1 MKFKQKAEEAIAI
14 FKQEYFACYQ
24 PRTRETRAGNATP
37 PPPPDTGSNAVK
49 PSPELKIILDMTRGK
64 EKGKEKENDD

>member
-24 PRTRETRAGNATP
+24 PRTRETRASNATP
-37 PPPPDTGSNAVK
+37 PPPPNTGSNAVK

-64 EKGKEKENDD
+64 EKGKEK

>member
-24 PRTRETRAGNATP
+24 PRTRETRASNATP

-49 PSPELKIILDMTRGK
+49 PSPELKIILDMMYGK

>member
-24 PRTRETRAGNATP
+24 PRTRETRASNATP
-37 PPPPDTGSNAVK
+37 PPPSDTGSNAVK
-49 PSPELKIILDMTRGK
+49 PSPELKIILDMMCGK
-64 EKGKEKENDD
+64 R

>member
-1 MKFKQKAEEAIAI
+1 MKLKQRCFIG
-14 FKQEYFACYQ
+14 YQ
-24 PRTRETRAGNATP
+24 PGTRETRAGSAAP

-49 PSPELKIILDMTRGK
+49 PSPELKIILDMMRGK

>member
-24 PRTRETRAGNATP
+24 PGTRETRASNATP
-37 PPPPDTGSNAVK
+37 PPPPDTGSNAAK
-49 PSPELKIILDMTRGK
+49 PSPELKIILDMMCGK

>member
-1 MKFKQKAEEAIAI
+1 MKLNQGCFIG
-14 FKQEYFACYQ
+14 YQ
-24 PRTRETRAGNATP
+24 PRTRETHASNAAP

-49 PSPELKIILDMTRGK
+49 PSPELKIILDMMCGK

>member
-1 MKFKQKAEEAIAI
+1 MKLKQRCFIG
-14 FKQEYFACYQ
+14 YQ
-24 PRTRETRAGNATP
+24 PGMRATHASNATP

-49 PSPELKIILDMTRGK
+49 PLPELKIILDMMCGK

>member
-24 PRTRETRAGNATP
+24 PRTRETRASNATP

-49 PSPELKIILDMTRGK
+49 PSPELKIILDMMCGK

>member
-24 PRTRETRAGNATP
+24 PGTRETRASNATP

-49 PSPELKIILDMTRGK
+49 PSPELKIILDMMCGK